1 MRRTKIKA
9 MALGLLLAVSA
20 VAAPIVTAQAYNPTG
35 GVLYQLPAGTPCLKG
50 LGNCVV
56 YPKMAQVPGGR
67 LVAAFEKATMV
78 DYPAPDTIGGAVGQT
93 MPIWKSD
100 DFGTSWQHLTE
111 VPPPA
116 ELSSDPAV
124 DKYTSNWGSPY
135 LYVLPQDIGNLKAGT
150 LLLASLVTGED
161 EYYRERKAAD
171 PSWVPSNDGDRRDL
185 AIALYS
191 STDEGVSWDFL
202 NIIAK
207 GGWQGGSAGA
217 TGTNVAQANTTRQV
231 DPVWEPH
238 LMVRNNRLV
247 AFYSDENDYLGYNT
261 TTGVPIIDPA
271 NDTAPDSHAQIL
283 AHKTWDGTSAAWSA
297 PVVDVAGDTFSWN
310 GGQQI
315 GGGRPGMTTIAPTT
329 DGRWLLT
336 FEYWGGGSNVR
347 YKVANDPM
355 RFFADGDP
363 NGLDIGQLPVDTGSR
378 RLSTGGSPV
387 IMTLPD
393 GRIIYNAAGSG
404 SIWMNDGSS
413 TGTWTEYQTTVGAGY
428 SRPLQYVE
436 GTGRVAILSGT
447 WGGATTTP
455 VIRFGEVD
463 LGHSNGAYQQIVNR
477 KTGQVIG
484 TGNNTNDANLGNGDV
499 PDVRLEAAGSAGNPA
514 TQLWHVTAKPNNTVT
529 LLNKSGG
536 RAAGIWT
543 GNATAGQ
550 RIGQWVDN
558 SASGLWTV
566 VPASDGYVRFRSTAN
581 TNLYLTGATAAGP
594 LTLESSLT
602 DGSQEWRLDQE
613 PTPVV
618 RIRNV
623 NSNLCADVWNSST
636 ANQAAVRQ
644 GTCHTG
650 TNQQWTV
657 EPVGSS
663 YRLVNVNSG
672 KCLEIPAFSKT
683 PGTAAVQY
691 TCNGG
696 TNQLWTRTGEPGRT
710 LTFRNVNSGQCLDV
724 PNFSTASG
732 TALTQFTCNGGA
744 NQRWLVG

>member
-1 MRRTKIKA
+1 MRRRIKA
-9 MALGLLLAVSA
+9 TALGVLLAVSA
-20 VAAPIVTAQAYNPTG
+20 AMLAPVVTAQAYNPTG
-35 GVLYQLPAGTPCLKG
+35 GVMYQLPAQEPCLKG

-56 YPKMAQVPGGR
+56 YPKTAQLPSGR
-67 LVAAFEKATMV
+67 LVAAFEKSTVV

-93 MPIWKSD
+93 LPIWKSD
-100 DFGTSWQHLTE
+100 DSGTSWQPLSE
-111 VPPPA
+111 VRSPA
-116 ELSSDPAV
+116 ELSNDPAM
-124 DKYTSNWGSPY
+124 DKYTSNWTSPY
-135 LYVLPQDIGNLKAGT
+135 LYVLPQDVGNLRTGT
-150 LLLASLVTGED
+150 LVLASLVTGED

-171 PSWVPSNDGDRRDL
+171 PSWVPTNDGDRRDL
-185 AIALYS
+185 ALALYA
-191 STDEGVSWDFL
+191 STDEGVSWEFV
-202 NIIAK
+202 NIIAT

-247 AFYSDENDYLGYNT
+247 TYYSDENDYLGYNT
-261 TTGVPIIDPA
+261 TTGVPTLDPA

-283 AHKTWDGTSAAWSA
+283 AHRTWDGTSAAWSA
-297 PVVDVAGDTFSWN
+297 PVVDVAGDTFNVN

-329 DGRWLLT
+329 DGRWILT

-347 YKVANDPM
+347 YKIADDPL

-363 NGLDIGQLPVDTGSR
+363 NGLEIGQLPVDTGSR
-378 RLSTGGSPV
+378 RLATGGSPV
-387 IMTLPD
+387 IGTLPD

-413 TGTWTEYQTTVGAGY
+413 TGTWTEYQTTVPAGY

-463 LGHSNGAYQQIVNR
+463 LGQSNGAYQQIVNR

-484 TGNNTNDANLGNGDV
+484 TGNNTNDANLGNADV
-499 PDVRLEAAGSAGNPA
+499 PDVRLEAAGSAANPA
-514 TQLWHVTAKPNNTVT
+514 TQLWHVTDKPNNTVT

-558 SASGLWTV
+558 IANGLWTV
-566 VPASDGYVRFRSTAN
+566 VPASDGYVRLRSTAN
-581 TNLYLTGATAAGP
+581 TNLYLTGSTAGAP
-594 LTLESSLT
+594 LTLETSLA
-602 DGSQEWRLDQE
+602 DGSQEWQLNQQ
-613 PTPVV
+613 PSPAV
-618 RIRNV
+618 RVRNV
-623 NSNLCADVWNSST
+623 NSNLCADVWNAST

-644 GTCHTG
+644 YTCNGG

-672 KCLEIPAFSKT
+672 KCLEIPAFNQA

-696 TNQLWTRTGEPGRT
+696 TNQLWTRSGTPGGM
-710 LTFRNVNSGQCLDV
+710 TFRNVNSGLCLEV
-724 PNFSTASG
+724 FGFSTANG
-732 TALTQFTCNGGA
+732 AALVQYTCNGGT
-744 NQRWLVG
+744 NQRWIVG